1 MSEAT
6 MLLKSDRSPFADL
19 AKLGSSPALISG
31 DHSLSYADL
40 AERVLQRS
48 QQLGPERRLIM
59 LGCANDVETVVTYL
73 AALDGGHPVLL
84 TEGNGSDSRRDDLSR
99 LYQPD
104 VIADGDHLQELRE
117 GTRHRL
123 HPDLA
128 LLMSTSGSTG
138 SPKLVRLSYE
148 NVRANAASIAMY
160 LQITSHD
167 RAATTLPL
175 HYCYG
180 LSVLNSHLTA
190 GASVM
195 LTDRSVVEERFW
207 DDFRAGQATSFAGV
221 PYTFDLLDSSGFEHR
236 DLPSLRYVTQ
246 AGGRLAPETVRR
258 YARLGRERGFELV
271 VMYGQTEATARMGYL
286 PPHLAE
292 DRPEAIGIP
301 IPGGTFRIDT
311 DGSPGPGGS
320 GELVYTGSNVML
332 GYATQPADLQA
343 GRTVDELRTGDLAR
357 QHEDGIYELVGRSSR
372 FAKVYGLR
380 VDLDH
385 VERLAAEQG
394 VSLRAVEHG
403 GAVVAFVTRHCD
415 IAKIDAVADL
425 CRVPR
430 RALQRQVV
438 ASFPL
443 TTSGKTDYAS
453 LSRHAAMAT
462 HTSRHVGTTR
472 KQVTASAVRDLF
484 AELLGRPDACQH
496 DSFVSLHGD
505 SLSYVEVSIRLQE
518 LLGRLPTDWPT
529 RSATELASEA
539 IGHADEEPVRPP
551 TVRMESSTLLRALAI
566 FAIVASHANL
576 ITVMGGAHVLLGVMG
591 LNMARLRLTDQPA
604 RERVTGLLRAA
615 AQIAVPAAL
624 WIAGVGLV
632 TGMYE
637 PSTALM
643 LNNLVGSDDWDVQ
656 WQFWFLEAVV
666 WAHVAT
672 AGLLMVPG
680 ISYLERR
687 QPYRFA
693 VAVLVVTVSVRYLLV
708 GVTAGPVDRY
718 ALPVVLW
725 TIALGWL
732 IARSTTTRQR
742 LMTSVLIVASMYG
755 FFDDLQREGLVVL
768 GLLLVTWVPF
778 VPVPRAV
785 SRAIA
790 VVASSS
796 LFVYL
801 THWQVY
807 PSLEH
812 EAPLAATL
820 LSFVVGIS
828 VWQAHGTISRWASSK
843 QRAFWRRPRSSK
855 RPGQIPAS
863 GAVHASQ
870 VMTESNL
877 CRAATRSA

>member
-1 MSEAT
+1 
-6 MLLKSDRSPFADL
+6 MLLKSDGAPFADL
-19 AKLGSSPALISG
+19 ARLGSSSALITRDS
-31 DHSLSYADL
+31 SLSYADL
-40 AERVLQRS
+40 AERVLDRS
-48 QQLGPERRLIM
+48 EQLGPQRRLIM
-59 LGCANDVETVVTYL
+59 LGCTNDVETVVTYL
-73 AALDGGHPVLL
+73 AALDGGHAVLL
-84 TEGNGSDSRRDDLSR
+84 TEGKGSDSRRDNLSR

-104 VIADGDHLQELRE
+104 VIADGSQIEERRD
-117 GTRHRL
+117 GTRHTL

-148 NVRANAASIAMY
+148 NIRANAASIAMY
-160 LQITSHD
+160 LQLTSHD

-180 LSVLNSHLTA
+180 LSVLNSHLVA

-195 LTDRSVVEERFW
+195 LTDRSVVEEEFW

-221 PYTFDLLDSSGFEHR
+221 PYTFKLLDSSGFEHR
-236 DLPSLRYVTQ
+236 ELPSLRYVTQ

-258 YARLGRERGFELV
+258 YARLGRDRGFELV
-271 VMYGQTEATARMGYL
+271 VMYGQTEATARMAYL

-292 DRPEAIGIP
+292 NRPDVIGIP

-311 DGSPGPGGS
+311 DGSPGPDGS
-320 GELVYTGSNVML
+320 GELIYTGRNVML
-332 GYATQPADLQA
+332 GYATEPADLRE

-357 QHEDGIYELVGRSSR
+357 QHEDGIYELVGRTSR

-385 VERLAAEQG
+385 IERHAAGQG
-394 VSLRAVEHG
+394 VSLRAVEHDG
-403 GAVVAFVTRHCD
+403 VIVAFVTRHCD
-415 IAKIDAVADL
+415 VAAIDTVADF
-425 CRVPR
+425 CRMPR
-430 RALQRQVV
+430 QALQRQVV
-438 ASFPL
+438 TSFPL

-453 LSRHAAMAT
+453 LSRHAAMVT
-462 HTSRHVGTTR
+462 QTSRHGGTAGR
-472 KQVTASAVRDLF
+472 QVTPSAVRNLF
-484 AELLGRPDACQH
+484 AELLGRPDACEH
-496 DSFVSLHGD
+496 HSFVSLHGD

-539 IGHADEEPVRPP
+539 IGPAGEGAVRPP
-551 TVRMESSTLLRALAI
+551 PVHMESSTLLRALAI

-591 LNMARLRLTDQPA
+591 LNMARLRLPDQPA
-604 RERVTGLLRAA
+604 RRRVTGLLRAA
-615 AQIAVPAAL
+615 AQIAVPAGL
-624 WIAGVGLV
+624 WIAGVGLM

-643 LNNLVGSDDWDVQ
+643 LNNLVGSDEWDVQ

-666 WAHVAT
+666 WAYVAT

-680 ISYLERR
+680 ISHVERR
-687 QPYRFA
+687 KPYHFA
-693 VAVLVVTVSVRYLLV
+693 VAVLAVTVSVRYLVV

-742 LMTSVLIVASMYG
+742 VMTSVLVTASMYG
-755 FFDDLQREGLVVL
+755 FFDDLQREVLVVL
-768 GLLLVTWVPF
+768 GLLLVTWVPYI
-778 VPVPRAV
+778 PVPRVVGRAV
-785 SRAIA
+785 A

-812 EAPLAATL
+812 DAPLAATL

-828 VWQAHGTISRWASSK
+828 VWKAHGTISRWVSTTHLALS
-843 QRAFWRRPRSSK
+843 RRRSA
-855 RPGQIPAS
+855 G
-863 GAVHASQ
+863 
-870 VMTESNL
+870 N
-877 CRAATRSA
+877 ATRSHSDQRRLVGAVPSRQVLGI